1 MNESHLAS
9 LWAALPGVIVV
20 AVLAFPLFFFPSWH
34 FGWRLLG
41 ACIAVVAGLSLFG
54 QFMGHQFEFLRRE
67 DLPILVVGL
76 GVAFA
81 LSAVGRLLRAKRR

>member
-1 MNESHLAS
+1 MNEPHLAS

-20 AVLAFPLFFFPSWH
+20 AVLSFPLFFFPSWH

-54 QFMGHQFEFLRRE
+54 QFIGHQFDFLRKQ
-67 DLPILVVGL
+67 DLPILIVGF
-76 GVAFA
+76 GGAFV
-81 LSAVGRLLRAKRR
+81 LSAVGRLLRGKRP